1 MRLIAIGIVAM
12 AIFIGQQVSC
22 MPKRPAQ
29 AHKLTMK
36 EMCRGSERPDWCR
49 ELYADLAHG
58 KEVRERLGEK
68 GKKVDQIQSLDEAE
82 QFYMEDSR

>member
-1 MRLIAIGIVAM
+1 MRLTAIGIVAM
-12 AIFIGQQVSC
+12 AMFIGQQVSC

-36 EMCRGSERPDWCR
+36 EVCRGSNRPDWCS

-58 KEVRERLGEK
+58 REVREKLKEK
-68 GKKVDQIQSLDEAE
+68 GKKVDQIQSLDEVE
-82 QFYMEDSR
+82 QSHMEDSR